1 VLAIFESAGSKIH
14 QPIKHPQAKMMINA
28 FSHMSVA
35 AAAAAR
41 RHRSI
46 NFISP
51 LMGRSPSAM
60 LMSSGLSEEE
70 KHERFLLMEH
80 ENWEEGFEAYDNGF
94 GPLTQQTIPTLL
106 SKAGFPPSK
115 DDKRGYPYA
124 LLDVATGPGFVLT
137 AALDQALKSPR
148 EFDVQFT
155 GLDITQNFLSLA
167 KQRVEV
173 QLSQHKVGSNQINV
187 QFIVGNAEKL
197 SMKFPKNTFDSI
209 VCNFGILHFF
219 SPDDFLSEAY
229 RVLRPGGKVSFSA
242 WAPPSRTEGFG
253 ITLQSVAEVGN
264 PNVDLPEG
272 PDFFRFGNADEAMMT
287 MQTLGF
293 ENVESVE
300 SEMKWNNVK
309 DGQMLYDVLSNGTV
323 RTKELLRRQ
332 SAEQTEAIKSLV
344 AKKYNELT
352 NGATRPLNMPAVVTS
367 GQKPNSHSK

>member
-1 VLAIFESAGSKIH
+1 
-14 QPIKHPQAKMMINA
+14 
-28 FSHMSVA
+28 
-35 AAAAAR
+35 
-41 RHRSI
+41 
-46 NFISP
+46 
-51 LMGRSPSAM
+51 M

-167 KQRVEV
+167 KQRVEA

-309 DGQMLYDVLSNGTV
+309 DGRMLYDVLSNGTV

-352 NGATRPLNMPAVVTS
+352 DGATRPLNMPAVVTS